1 MSKFGDFIETIRK
14 SRRMTIR
21 DLAKRMGKS
30 ATYICDIEKGN
41 RKPSDNNFYEQ
52 MAAALELDGDEKAL
66 FFDLAADPS
75 KGETPKDIADYINE
89 VPEAKAALRIAKKKA
104 SIADWEYFRRR
115 LEGKQG

>member
-52 MAAALELDGDEKAL
+52 MAAALELDGDERAL
-66 FFDLAADPS
+66 FFDLVADPS
-75 KGETPKDIADYINE
+75 KGEAPKDIADYINE
-89 VPEAKAALRIAKKKA
+89 VPEAKAALRMAKEKA
-104 SIADWEYFRRR
+104 SAADWEHFRRL